1 MVGYG
6 FVYNSGASAARR
18 PGFENPIQGER
29 QMLLRGLRLI
39 LLASPL
45 TLQASEPEVHEY
57 MLDNGLKVLVQEDH
71 RAPAVVSQV
80 WYKVGA
86 SYEHGG
92 ITGISHM
99 LEHMMFKGTDK
110 HPPGEFS
117 RIIAANG
124 GRENAFTGEDYTAYF
139 QQLEKSRLPVSFEL
153 EADRMRNLKLIE
165 PEFAKEH
172 QVVLEERRLRTDDQ
186 PRAKM
191 QEHFDGVAYTNS
203 PYKNPVIG
211 WPDDVAG
218 LGLADLKDWYKLW
231 YAPNNATLVVVGDV
245 NPDEVF
251 KQAKKFFGPLK
262 KSELPPLKPRGE
274 VEQLGL
280 RRMTVKVP
288 AKLPYLVM
296 GYKAP
301 ALKTAP
307 DESEAYALEVAA
319 GILDG
324 GNSARLSSRLVRGQ
338 QIAASAGASYNLYS
352 RLSTLFSL
360 EGTPVQGK
368 NVADLEKALLDEVR
382 RLRDEPVAADELQR
396 VKAQVLASHVYQLDS
411 MFYQA
416 MQLGTAET
424 VGLGWKKVREYV
436 DKVNAVTAEQVRNV
450 AQKYLVDERLT
461 IAHLDPLPLPEG
473 AEAPEVAPVGG
484 GHVR

>member
-1 MVGYG
+1 M
-6 FVYNSGASAARR
+6 F
-18 PGFENPIQGER
+18 
-29 QMLLRGLRLI
+29 LRGLRLI

-45 TLQASEPEVHEY
+45 SLHASEPAVHEFL
-57 MLDNGLKVLVQEDH
+57 LDNGLKLLVQEDH
-71 RAPAVVSQV
+71 RAPAVVSQI

-92 ITGISHM
+92 ITGVSHM
-99 LEHMMFKGTDK
+99 LEHMMFKGTEK

-124 GRENAFTGEDYTAYF
+124 GRENAFTGQDYTAYF
-139 QQLEKSRLPVSFEL
+139 QTLEKTRLPISFEL

-191 QEHFDGVAYTNS
+191 QEHFDSVAYSNS

-218 LGLADLKDWYKLW
+218 LTLADLKKWYTLW

-245 NPDEVF
+245 NPDEVY

-262 KSELPPLKPRGE
+262 RSDLPPIKARGE
-274 VEQLGL
+274 VEQLGP
-280 RRMTVKVP
+280 RRMTVKLP

-296 GYKAP
+296 GYKTP
-301 ALKTAP
+301 ALKTAS
-307 DESEAYALEVAA
+307 DEAEAYALEVAA
-319 GILDG
+319 GVLDG
-324 GNSARLSSRLVRGQ
+324 GNSARLPSRLVRGQ
-338 QIAASAGASYNLYS
+338 QVAASAGASYDLYS
-352 RLSTLFSL
+352 RLGNLFAL
-360 EGTPVQGK
+360 EGTPAQGK
-368 NVADLEKALLDEVR
+368 TLADLEKSLSEEIR
-382 RLRDEPVAADELQR
+382 RLRDEPISAEELQR

-416 MQLGTAET
+416 MQLGTTET
-424 VGLGWKKVREYV
+424 VGLGWRKVREYV
-436 DKVNAVTAEQVRNV
+436 DKVNAVTADRVQTIAR
-450 AQKYLVDERLT
+450 KYLIDDRLT
-461 IAHLDPLPLPEG
+461 VAHLEPLPLPEG
-473 AEAPEVAPVGG
+473 APAPEERPTGG
-484 GHVR
+484 DHVR

>member
-1 MVGYG
+1 M
-6 FVYNSGASAARR
+6 F
-18 PGFENPIQGER
+18 
-29 QMLLRGLRLI
+29 LRGLRLI

-45 TLQASEPEVHEY
+45 SLQASEPAVHEF
-57 MLDNGLKVLVQEDH
+57 MLDNGLKLLVQEDH

-86 SYEHGG
+86 SYEYGG

-99 LEHMMFKGTDK
+99 LEHMMFKGTEK

-124 GRENAFTGEDYTAYF
+124 GRENAFTGHDYTAYF
-139 QQLEKSRLPVSFEL
+139 QSLEKSRLPISFEL
-153 EADRMRNLKLIE
+153 EADRMRNLKLLE

-191 QEHFDGVAYTNS
+191 EEQFESVAYSNS

-211 WPDDVAG
+211 WPDDVSG
-218 LGLADLKDWYKLW
+218 LTLADLKKWYTLW
-231 YAPNNATLVVVGDV
+231 YAPNNATVVVVGDV
-245 NPDEVF
+245 NPDEVY

-262 KSELPPLKPRGE
+262 RSELPPLKPRGE
-274 VEQLGL
+274 VEQLGP
-280 RRMTVKVP
+280 RRMVVKVP

-296 GYKAP
+296 GYKTP
-301 ALKTAP
+301 ALKTVP

-338 QIAASAGASYNLYS
+338 QVAASAGAGYDLYS
-352 RLSTLFSL
+352 RLSNLFTL

-368 NVADLEKALLDEVR
+368 TLADLEKALSEEIR
-382 RLRDEPVAADELQR
+382 RLRDEPISAEELQR

-416 MQLGTAET
+416 MQLGTTET

-436 DKVNAVTAEQVRNV
+436 DKVNAVTAEQVQKV
-450 AQKYLVDERLT
+450 AQKYLIDERLT
-461 IAHLDPLPLPEG
+461 VAHLEPLPLPEG
-473 AEAPEVAPVGG
+473 APAPEEAPVGG
-484 GHVR
+484 NHVR